1 MASGKVRRMQ
11 EASERGAVVRVRCT
25 DGLVYTGKA
34 ALFTEEDEDEDG
46 AASFCV
52 EDPEGPVCL
61 LDNEIEVFEIL
72 G

>member
-1 MASGKVRRMQ
+1 MARGKIGRMQ
-11 EASERGAVVRVRCT
+11 EAAERGAVVRVRCT
-25 DGLVYTGKA
+25 DGMVYTGKA
-34 ALFTEEDEDEDG
+34 ALFMEEDEDEAG

-61 LDNEIEVFEIL
+61 LDNEIEFFDIV

>member
-1 MASGKVRRMQ
+1 MAGGKIGRMQ
-11 EASERGAVVRVRCT
+11 EAAERGAVVKVRCM
-25 DGLVYTGKA
+25 DGMVYTGKA
-34 ALFTEEDEDEDG
+34 ALFMEEDEDEPG

-61 LDNEIEVFEIL
+61 LDNEIEFFDIV

>member
-11 EASERGAVVRVRCT
+11 EASEKGAVVRVRCT
-25 DGLVYTGKA
+25 DGMVYTGKA
-34 ALFTEEDEDEDG
+34 ALFMEEDEDEPG

-61 LDNEIEVFEIL
+61 LDSEIEFFEIL
-72 G
+72 N

>member
-1 MASGKVRRMQ
+1 MQ
-11 EASERGAVVRVRCT
+11 EAAGRGAMVRVRCT
-25 DGLVYTGKA
+25 DGMVYTGAA
-34 ALFTEEDEDEDG
+34 ALFTEEDEDEGG

-61 LDNEIEVFEIL
+61 LDNEIEIFEII

>member
-1 MASGKVRRMQ
+1 MAGGKIGRMQ
-11 EASERGAVVRVRCT
+11 EAAERGAVVRVRCT
-25 DGLVYTGKA
+25 DGMVYTGKA
-34 ALFTEEDEDEDG
+34 ALFMEEDEDEPG

-61 LDNEIEVFEIL
+61 LDSEIEFFDIV

>member
-34 ALFTEEDEDEDG
+34 ALFTEKDEDEDG